1 MNFLCKL
8 SVKKIIL
15 LIKNKKIS
23 NYELTKC
30 CLNNLIKINKKNTF
44 IVDFFFKE
52 SLNFANKLDKKNS
65 ISIPISIKN
74 IFSLKK
80 KKLTS
85 NSNILK
91 NFKTKYNSD
100 IIKILKKNKFNILSI
115 DILDEFCL
123 GSSGINNS
131 CLKNLYNKKILTGGS
146 SSGSCLNISYGC
158 NLLSLGSDTGGSVR
172 TPSSFCNIIGFK
184 PTNAIFSRNGMIP
197 YSSLLD
203 NCSIITNYAEDCKF
217 MFNILKYKNLDLLS
231 NIKNIFLNFKKK
243 KKILIL
249 NYKEFFSSNE
259 LKLLFEKIIKNF
271 EELNFII
278 INENVNFYSLLNL
291 YNSISSK
298 DFYSNTCKFDGIK
311 YGFNKLF
318 YKNINDYIKLNRV
331 FSKDCKNKIIKGN
344 HFFFIKNNFNDLEFK
359 NIKKIFEN
367 CFNKS
372 NFILI
377 PTNLDYFKF
386 KNNIYSEYIDLF
398 TMVSNILGYPTIN
411 LKLGFINHIPIGF
424 QIISN
429 KNYDLDL
436 LNLSIL
442 YESFNFKNY
451 VFS

>member
-8 SVKKIIL
+8 SIKKIIL

-44 IVDFFFKE
+44 IIDFFFKE

-123 GSSGINNS
+123 GGSGINNS
-131 CLKNLYNKKILTGGS
+131 YLKNLYNKKILPGGS

-184 PTNAIFSRNGMIP
+184 PTNSIFSRNGMIP

-278 INENVNFYSLLNL
+278 INENINFYSLLNL

-344 HFFFIKNNFNDLEFK
+344 HFFFIKNNFNNLEFK

-377 PTNLDYFKF
+377 PTNLDYFNF